1 MNVKGN
7 LKNEV
12 KETAKD
18 AIKEVENNN
27 DFDKA
32 MKVDSNSKIV
42 GTLSNDDLKDI
53 YSIDIKNPSDLNIV
67 VENSDNIKMNWLL
80 YSADDLSNYVDYAN
94 VDGNKLS
101 NTCKL
106 KPGKYYLC
114 VYQFDKSGTGNYT
127 VNLQNK

>member
-1 MNVKGN
+1 
-7 LKNEV
+7 
-12 KETAKD
+12 
-18 AIKEVENNN
+18 
-27 DFDKA
+27 

-53 YSIDIKNPSDLNIV
+53 YSIDIQNPSDLNIV
-67 VENSDNIKMNWLL
+67 VENLDNIKMNWLL

-94 VDGNKLS
+94 ADGNKLS

-114 VYQFDKSGTGNYT
+114 VYQFKNSGTGNYT